1 MPALK
6 FMDVRLVSA
15 RRTALERQNA
25 AKSGS
30 KKGAQTVY
38 NYARLGA
45 SVLDLFFAG

>member
-6 FMDVRLVSA
+6 LKDARLVSA

-45 SVLDLFFAG
+45 AVMDLFFAG